1 MEVDSLPP
9 TNLPAGWP
17 KRGIRD
23 RVLVFL
29 TSPRVLRPV
38 FAVLRRV
45 GPRARFRTQMIVS
58 RHADV
63 VDILR
68 RDEDFTIAE
77 INGPSVHRWSGS
89 FILAM
94 DRGEDYDREAT
105 ALRRAAPH
113 DDLPRVRAFVA
124 EAAAQIVEQALPSGR
139 LDVVNDLSRVVP
151 TRVVASYFGVP
162 GPDEPT
168 MQRWMRALFDAVF
181 IDFGPR
187 ASRAAELTVA
197 EQRPYMEELIRAR
210 RKELESG
217 GAQPDDMLS
226 RLVAM
231 SDEQP
236 WLDDDAIRRN
246 VNGVIVGAVD
256 TTSKAVAHVV
266 DELLRRPDA
275 LAGART
281 AALAGDIDTVRAH
294 AWEALRFLPHA
305 PILQRHTPRATPLG
319 GGGRPVPAGTKVN
332 LGVLSA
338 MFDPAAF
345 PEPNR
350 FRADRPEDRYLHFGQ
365 GLHTCFGLGVNG
377 VQIPELV
384 AAVVRLPGLRRAPG
398 AEGKLVYDG
407 PFPDRLVVEFDPPSG
422 NGGRP

>member
-1 MEVDSLPP
+1 M
-9 TNLPAGWP
+9 
-17 KRGIRD
+17 
-23 RVLVFL
+23 LVFL

-45 GPRARFRTQMIVS
+45 APRARFRKQMIVS

-63 VDILR
+63 VEILR

-77 INGPSVHRWSGS
+77 INGPSIHRWSGA

-94 DRGEDYDREAT
+94 DRGEDYEREAA

-113 DDLPRVRAFVA
+113 DDLPRVRSFVA
-124 EAAAQIVEQALPSGR
+124 DAAAEIVERAIPRGR
-139 LDVVNDLSRVVP
+139 LDVVNELSRVVP

-168 MQRWMRALFDAVF
+168 MQRWMRAMFDAVF

-197 EQRPYMEELIRAR
+197 EQRPYMEELVRTR
-210 RKELESG
+210 RKALEEG
-217 GAQPDDMLS
+217 DEWPADMLS

-231 SDEQP
+231 GADEP
-236 WLDDDAIRRN
+236 WMDDDAVRRN

-275 LAGART
+275 LAGARS
-281 AALAGDIDTVRAH
+281 AALAGDIDAVRAH

-305 PILQRHTPRATPLG
+305 PILQRHTPRDTPLG
-319 GGGRPVPAGTKVN
+319 RKGKPVPAGTKVS

-345 PEPNR
+345 PAPTR
-350 FRADRPEDRYLHFGQ
+350 FRPDRPEDRYLHFGH
-365 GLHTCFGLGVNG
+365 GLHTCFGLGVNR
-377 VQIPELV
+377 VQVPELV
-384 AAVVRLPGLRRAPG
+384 AAVARLPGLRRAPG

-407 PFPDRLVVEFDPPSG
+407 PFPDRLVVEFDTPTG

>member
-1 MEVDSLPP
+1 MPSTD
-9 TNLPAGWP
+9 LPAGWP
-17 KRGIRD
+17 KRGLRD

-45 GPRARFRTQMIVS
+45 APRLRFRKLMIVS
-58 RHADV
+58 RYADV
-63 VDILR
+63 VEVLR

-77 INGPSVHRWSGS
+77 INGPSVNRWSGA

-94 DRGEDYDREAT
+94 DRGPDYEREAS
-105 ALRRAAPH
+105 ALRRSAPH
-113 DDLPRVRAFVA
+113 DDLPRVQAFVA
-124 EAAAQIVEQALPSGR
+124 AAAADIVEEARPRGR
-139 LDVVNDLSRVVP
+139 LDVVNELSRVVP
-151 TRVVASYFGVP
+151 TKVVASYFGVP
-162 GPDEPT
+162 GPDEVT

-187 ASRAAELTVA
+187 ASRAAELAVA
-197 EQRPYMEELIRAR
+197 DQRPYMEELIRTR
-210 RKELESG
+210 RKALESG
-217 GAQPDDMLS
+217 DERPDDMLS

-231 SDEQP
+231 GTDEP
-236 WLDDDAIRRN
+236 WLDDDAVRRN

-256 TTSKAVAHVV
+256 TTSKSVAHVV

-275 LAGART
+275 LAAART
-281 AALAGDIDTVRAH
+281 AALAGDIDTVRAYS
-294 AWEALRFLPHA
+294 WEALRFLPHA
-305 PILQRHTPRATPLG
+305 PLLQRYTPRAAPLG
-319 GGGRPVPAGTKVN
+319 GGGKPVPAGTKINV
-332 LGVLSA
+332 GVLSA

-350 FRADRPEDRYLHFGQ
+350 FRADRPEDRYIHFGH
-365 GLHTCFGLGVNG
+365 GLHTCFGLGVNR

-384 AAVVRLPGLRRAPG
+384 AAVVRLPGLRRAAG

-407 PFPDRLVVEFDPPSG
+407 PFPDRLVVEFDTPSG